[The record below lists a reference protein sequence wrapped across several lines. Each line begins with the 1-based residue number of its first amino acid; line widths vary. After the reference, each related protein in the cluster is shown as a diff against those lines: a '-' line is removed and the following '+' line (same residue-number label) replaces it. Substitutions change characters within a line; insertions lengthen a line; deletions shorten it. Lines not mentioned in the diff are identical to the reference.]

1 MIGPDTIRGILTRA
15 AATFADSGVSVSWT
29 FTDDYGVAR
38 QAVVDA
44 VMGPVS
50 LRTISLMAGDRSEPS
65 ATLVMAQADI
75 DDQAAGRGLR
85 NNDRVT
91 VTKSDGSSA
100 TYTVVYIP
108 PSAGGVFNVL
118 IGPQYG

>member
-1 MIGPDTIRGILTRA
+1 MITADTIRGIMARA

-38 QAVVDA
+38 QAVVSA

-50 LRTISLMAGDRSEPS
+50 MRTISMMAGDRAEPS

-75 DDQAAGRGLR
+75 DEQAAGRGIR
-85 NNDRVT
+85 NNDRVS
-91 VTKSDGSSA
+91 VTKADGSST